1 VLGALTVPVENNQ
14 QMQFVGPDGQMIQ
27 VVVDQEPQNPEP
39 PPVLGSVLKLGFMSL
54 IIVEL
59 QKLTFF
65 LNFLFLDAK
74 IITIR
79 HAWVEVGAINVRN

>member
-1 VLGALTVPVENNQ
+1 VNQPAPPPPSALHNITVLGALTVPVENNQ

-54 IIVEL
+54 IIVEY
-59 QKLTFF
+59 QKYIFFF
-65 LNFLFLDAK
+65 LISYF
-74 IITIR
+74 
-79 HAWVEVGAINVRN
+79 